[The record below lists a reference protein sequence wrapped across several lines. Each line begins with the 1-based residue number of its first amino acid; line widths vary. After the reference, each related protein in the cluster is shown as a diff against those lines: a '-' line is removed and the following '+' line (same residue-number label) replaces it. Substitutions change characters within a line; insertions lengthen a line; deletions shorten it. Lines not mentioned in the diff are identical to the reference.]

1 MIKTNFL
8 GDKIS
13 KENKLYICIACI
25 TIDSVVR
32 MEKKE
37 LSTGLFRRLR
47 IQNKEDK
54 ND

>member
-13 KENKLYICIACI
+13 KENKLYTCIACI
-25 TIDSVVR
+25 TVDSVMR
-32 MEKKE
+32 MEKKKNYP
-37 LSTGLFRRLR
+37 RLQ